1 MTGLLRNL
9 VLGFAVVAYALRR
22 RSSPREAL
30 TTLRERSGR
39 VDAPGRGG
47 SNPRVLVHGVSVGE
61 QVALRSLVEALAES
75 ELRPEVVVS
84 ATTNSGVEVARRTH
98 AGRHEVVRYPLDF
111 TWMTSRF
118 LDAVRPQLVVLAE
131 LELWPSF
138 LAACSRMRIPVVVVN
153 GRLSGR
159 SWRGYRRWRRCARR
173 MMRSLAQVQA
183 QSELYRD
190 RFVELGVPAERV
202 LVAPSLKW
210 DAGSAAPADCEAAR
224 SIAAALGIDRSR
236 PLVVAGSTGPGEEEA
251 LVKTLPEGCQLLL
264 APRRPE
270 RWEEV
275 ARLAPKMPRRS
286 ATVGGAEP
294 GAGARVFL
302 LDTIGELAAAY
313 HLADAA
319 FVGRSLV
326 PMGASNPLEPIAAG
340 VPAIVGPHYENFA
353 EIVDELVA
361 AGGVAVSDD
370 PMEVAARWIQ
380 QPDAAAAVA
389 SRGRSVLERNRG
401 VSRRAAAH
409 ILELLD
415 DVPSVGR

>member
-9 VLGFAVVAYALRR
+9 VLGFGVVAYALRR
-22 RSSPREAL
+22 RLSLRKAL

-39 VDAPGRGG
+39 VDAPRRGG
-47 SNPRVLVHGVSVGE
+47 SGPRVLVHGVSVGE
-61 QVALRSLVEALAES
+61 HVALGRLVEALAES
-75 ELRPEVVVS
+75 EVRPEMVVS
-84 ATTNSGVEVARRTH
+84 ATTTSGAEVARRTH
-98 AGRHEVVRYPLDF
+98 ASRHEVVRYPLDF
-111 TWMTSRF
+111 TWMANRF
-118 LDAVRPQLVVLAE
+118 LDALRPRLVVLAE

-138 LAACSRMRIPVVVVN
+138 LAACSRRRIPVVVVN
-153 GRLSGR
+153 GRLSER
-159 SWRGYRRWRRCARR
+159 SWRGYRRWRRGARR
-173 MMRSLAQVQA
+173 MVRGLAQVQA

-210 DAGSAAPADCEAAR
+210 DAGSAAPVDSEAVR
-224 SIAAALGIDRSR
+224 SIAALGIDRSR

-251 LVKTLPEGCQLLL
+251 LVEALPEGCQLLL

-270 RWEEV
+270 RWDEV
-275 ARLAPKMPRRS
+275 ARLASKMPRRS
-286 ATVGGAEP
+286 AAVGGAEP
-294 GAGARVFL
+294 RAGARVFL

-313 HLADAA
+313 RLADAA

-326 PMGASNPLEPIAAG
+326 PMGGSNPLEPIAAG
-340 VPAIVGPHYENFA
+340 VPTIVGPHYENFA

-361 AGGVAVSDD
+361 AGGVEVSDD
-370 PMEVAARWIQ
+370 PMEVVARWIQ

-389 SRGRSVLERNRG
+389 SRGRSVLDSNRG
-401 VSRRAAAH
+401 ASRRAAAR

-415 DVPSVGR
+415 DVPSFGR

>member
-1 MTGLLRNL
+1 MTDLLRNL
-9 VLGFAVVAYALRR
+9 VLGFGVVAYALWRR
-22 RSSPREAL
+22 LSPRKAL

-39 VDAPGRGG
+39 VDAPRRGASG
-47 SNPRVLVHGVSVGE
+47 PRLLVHGVSVGE
-61 QVALRSLVEALAES
+61 QVALGRLVEALAES

-84 ATTNSGVEVARRTH
+84 ATTASGVEVARRTH

-111 TWMTSRF
+111 TWMTNRF
-118 LDAVRPQLVVLAE
+118 LDALRPRLVVLAE
-131 LELWPSF
+131 LELWPHF
-138 LAACSRMRIPVVVVN
+138 LAACSRRRIPVAVVN
-153 GRLSGR
+153 GRLSER
-159 SWRGYRRWRRCARR
+159 SWHGYRRWRRGTRR

-210 DAGSAAPADCEAAR
+210 DASSAAPGDSEAGRA
-224 SIAAALGIDRSR
+224 IAAALGIDRSR

-251 LVKTLPEGCQLLL
+251 LLEALPEGCQLLL

-270 RWEEV
+270 RWDEV
-275 ARLAPKMPRRS
+275 ARLDRGMPRRS
-286 ATVGGAEP
+286 AAVDGAEK

-313 HLADAA
+313 QLADAA

-340 VPAIVGPHYENFA
+340 APTIVGPHYENFA

-370 PMEVAARWIQ
+370 PMEVVARWIQ

-401 VSRRAAAH
+401 VSRRAAAR

-415 DVPSVGR
+415 DLPSLGR